1 MLEKYLFVV
10 IIIVMISL
18 LYLFFYMYIKLV
30 LLKYLFF
37 GLYNY
42 FDFIFFL
49 DI

>member
-10 IIIVMISL
+10 IIIVMIL
-18 LYLFFYMYIKLV
+18 FIFLYVYKV
-30 LLKYLFF
+30 GLKYLFF